1 MRTGRRPPSS
11 GVLLGLLAAC
21 CGLLLVLAPGVAAAH
36 SAGGEPRPPAS
47 AGARTPLPSA
57 TEYAPPA
64 AGHGARSAPAG
75 RGPSEGPTEESSS
88 EQDRRY
94 VIGAVGVGLVL
105 LVLLVRRKR
114 GKASIV
120 LRWRKRS

>member
-1 MRTGRRPPSS
+1 MRPGRPLAP
-11 GVLLGLLAAC
+11 GVLFGLLAAC
-21 CGLLLVLAPGVAAAH
+21 CGLLLMLAPGVATA
-36 SAGGEPRPPAS
+36 SSSESGPRPSAS
-47 AGARTPLPSA
+47 ARAWTPPSSA
-57 TEYAPPA
+57 AGQVTPE
-64 AGHGARSAPAG
+64 AGHGPPPAQAG
-75 RGPSEGPTEESSS
+75 RGPAEDSTGDSSA

-94 VIGAVGVGLVL
+94 VVGAIGVGLVL